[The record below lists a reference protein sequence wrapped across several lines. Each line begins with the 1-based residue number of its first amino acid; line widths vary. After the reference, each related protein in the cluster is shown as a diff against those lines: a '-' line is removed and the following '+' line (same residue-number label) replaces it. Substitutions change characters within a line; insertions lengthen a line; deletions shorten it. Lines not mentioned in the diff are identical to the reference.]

1 MLASMLAEERQQRI
15 NEHLRE
21 KEFCTLKEL
30 SEMLNVSVS
39 TVRRDINFL
48 KTTGV
53 LRRTHGGARLSEQVE
68 IEGTH
73 PLVPNASVRSELKEC
88 IARYCASLIE
98 PGQTVI
104 MDGGSTVF
112 SVARHLVVKH
122 PIVITNSLPISN
134 LYSNYRQ
141 VEVHVTGG
149 VVYPR
154 LGVLTGPNAVEGF
167 SKIHADVAIMG
178 AGGLD
183 VQDGVTNTHALLID
197 MQLAMIK
204 AARKVIFC
212 MDSTKLGAR
221 SLFFL
226 CSADQ
231 VQTLVTNSDVDPV
244 LVKAL
249 RKKGVDVHLVP
260 C

>member
-1 MLASMLAEERQQRI
+1 M
-15 NEHLRE
+15 
-21 KEFCTLKEL
+21 
-30 SEMLNVSVS
+30 
-39 TVRRDINFL
+39 
-48 KTTGV
+48 
-53 LRRTHGGARLSEQVE
+53 
-68 IEGTH
+68 
-73 PLVPNASVRSELKEC
+73 VPNASVRSELKEC

-167 SKIHADVAIMG
+167 SKIHADVAIIG
-178 AGGLD
+178 GRRSGCAGWCN
-183 VQDGVTNTHALLID
+183 QYTCLLID

-212 MDSTKLGAR
+212 MDSTKLG
-221 SLFFL
+221 
-226 CSADQ
+226 
-231 VQTLVTNSDVDPV
+231 
-244 LVKAL
+244 
-249 RKKGVDVHLVP
+249 G
-260 C
+260 